1 MNFRN
6 LLVTLD
12 RMENEEYTSG
22 EVAISLAQSVRNVS
36 NDLRRVHQMGF
47 LKRKR
52 IRRVCLS
59 KTGKPCFKG
68 CEYKYS
74 LSEQGRSYLAWMREK
89 KSFEDVAQT
98 SLDAEVLSYLPH
110 DLRNRLLTIVAIR
123 NSRRYRGPSRH
134 FRLVDNEVLPIA
146 NLMLEN
152 RRLSER
158 NRDLN
163 SDNATLVS
171 SIAFYKG
178 FTQGLTQ
185 NIEEYRKREAELTK
199 SVYDFLPQVVR
210 SEGLYYEFIDI
221 LRTIIK
227 SNRDSRDLMLHIIF
241 RFLPEEK
248 FKQAYELL
256 LAFEKKGQEE
266 VERKKNALI
275 GKIQIGSESGRES

>member
-6 LLVTLD
+6 LLVTLG
-12 RMENEEYTSG
+12 RMENQEYTSG
-22 EVAISLAQSVRNVS
+22 EVAIRLAQSARNVS

-47 LKRKR
+47 LKRRR
-52 IRRVCLS
+52 IRRLCLS
-59 KTGKPCFKG
+59 KTGKPCYKG
-68 CEYKYS
+68 REYKYS
-74 LSEQGRSYLAWMREK
+74 LSEQGRSYLAWMREQK
-89 KSFEDVAQT
+89 PFEDVAQT
-98 SLDAEVLSYLPH
+98 SLDTEVLSYLPH
-110 DLRNRLLTIVAIR
+110 DLRNRLLAIVAIR
-123 NSRRYRGPSRH
+123 NSRRYRGPNRN

-146 NLMLEN
+146 NLTLEN
-152 RRLSER
+152 QRLSEK

-163 SDNATLVS
+163 IDNATLVS

-178 FTQGLTQ
+178 FTEGMKQ

-199 SVYDFLPQVVR
+199 SVYDFIPQVVR
-210 SEGLYYEFIDI
+210 REGLYYEFIDI

-227 SNRDSRDLMLHIIF
+227 SNRDSRDLMLYIIF

-266 VERKKNALI
+266 VERKKDALI